1 MNQIIPKIKDMI
13 IMLDK
18 VWFPLSL
25 TLWIATIS
33 SILVLFSGVVIAY
46 IFARRDFRGRELVE
60 LLVTLPLILP
70 PTVIGYLLVILVG
83 RNGFLGNLIYNFF
96 GTGIMFTWQA
106 AVIAA
111 YTVSLPLMVRA
122 AQAAI
127 EAVDREL
134 EYAAYILGRSEIET
148 ALLITLPLAKRGILA
163 GLVLSFARAVGEF
176 GATLMLAGNIP
187 GKTNTMSI
195 SIYSAFQAGN
205 DELAQTLVIILI
217 FISLLAISLTGRFI
231 GKLEV

>member
-1 MNQIIPKIKDMI
+1 MISVFNKI
-13 IMLDK
+13 
-18 VWFPLSL
+18 WFPLSI

-33 SILVLFSGVVIAY
+33 SILVLCSGTVIAY
-46 IFARRDFRGRELVE
+46 IFARHDFRGKELAE
-60 LLVTLPLILP
+60 LLVTVPLVLP

-83 RNGFLGNLIYNFF
+83 KRGFIGHLIFNVL

-127 EAVDREL
+127 EAVDKEL

-148 ALLITLPLAKRGILA
+148 AFLVTLPLAKKGILA

-187 GKTNTMSI
+187 GKTNTMST

-205 DELAQTLVIILI
+205 NELAQILVLILI
-217 FISLLAISLTGRFI
+217 LISLLAISLTGRFI

>member
-1 MNQIIPKIKDMI
+1 MIPI
-13 IMLDK
+13 LDQ
-18 VWFPLSL
+18 VWFPLSI
-25 TLWIATIS
+25 TLWIAAIS
-33 SILVLFSGVVIAY
+33 SLLVLCSGVAIAY
-46 IFARRDFRGRELVE
+46 IFARRDFRGKELAE

-70 PTVIGYLLVILVG
+70 PTVIGYLLVITVG
-83 RNGFLGNLIYNFF
+83 KNGFLGHLIFEVL

-111 YTVSLPLMVRA
+111 YTVSLPLMVRT

-127 EAVDREL
+127 EAVDKEL
-134 EYAAYILGRSEIET
+134 EYAAYILGRSELET
-148 ALLITLPLAKRGILA
+148 ALMVTLPLAKRGILA

-205 DELAQTLVIILI
+205 NELANILVLVLV
-217 FISLLAISLTGRFI
+217 FISLLSIVLTGKIVSR
-231 GKLEV
+231 GKFEV

>member
-1 MNQIIPKIKDMI
+1 
-13 IMLDK
+13 MLDEI
-18 VWFPLSL
+18 WFPLSI

-33 SILVLFSGVVIAY
+33 SFFVLCTGVVMAY
-46 IFARRDFRGRELVE
+46 FFARYDFRGKELAE
-60 LLVTLPLILP
+60 LLVTLPLVLP

-83 RNGFLGNLIYNFF
+83 KNGFFGHLIYNFL

-111 YTVSLPLMVRA
+111 YTVSLPLMVRTA
-122 AQAAI
+122 KAAI

-134 EYAAYILGRSEIET
+134 EYAAYILGRSETET

-163 GLVLSFARAVGEF
+163 GLILSFARAIGEF

-187 GKTNTMSI
+187 GKTNTMSTT
-195 SIYSAFQAGN
+195 IYSAFQSGN
-205 DELAQTLVIILI
+205 DELAQTLVLILI
-217 FISLLAISLTGRFI
+217 LMSLLAISLTGRFV

>member
-1 MNQIIPKIKDMI
+1 
-13 IMLDK
+13 MLDK

-25 TLWIATIS
+25 TLWVATIS
-33 SILVLFSGVVIAY
+33 SVLVLCTGIIIAY
-46 IFARRDFRGRELVE
+46 VFARRDFWGKELAE
-60 LLVTLPLILP
+60 LLVTLPLVLP
-70 PTVIGYLLVILVG
+70 PTVIGYLLVIFVG
-83 RNGFLGNLIYNFF
+83 RKGLLGHFIYNFF

-127 EAVDREL
+127 EAVDKEL
-134 EYAAYILGRSEIET
+134 EYAAYILGRSETET

-187 GKTNTMSI
+187 GKTNTMSL

-205 DELAQTLVIILI
+205 DELAQTLVLILI
-217 FISLLAISLTGRFI
+217 LISQIGRAH
-231 GKLEV
+231 V

>member
-1 MNQIIPKIKDMI
+1 MLNQI
-13 IMLDK
+13 
-18 VWFPLSL
+18 WFPLSI
-25 TLWIATIS
+25 TLWIASVS
-33 SILVLFSGVVIAY
+33 SLLVLCSGVVIAY
-46 IFARRDFRGRELVE
+46 IFARRDFRGKELAE
-60 LLVTLPLILP
+60 LLVTLPLVLP
-70 PTVIGYLLVILVG
+70 PTVIGYLLVMLVG
-83 RNGFLGNLIYNFF
+83 KNGFVGHLMFNVL

-111 YTVSLPLMVRA
+111 YTVSLPLMVRTA
-122 AQAAI
+122 KAAI
-127 EAVDREL
+127 ETVDKEL
-134 EYAAYILGRSEIET
+134 EYAAYILGRNELET

-205 DELAQTLVIILI
+205 NELANIMVLVLILM
-217 FISLLAISLTGRFI
+217 SLLSIALTGKIASR
-231 GKLEV
+231 GKFEV

>member
-1 MNQIIPKIKDMI
+1 MFDKI
-13 IMLDK
+13 
-18 VWFPLSL
+18 WFPLSI
-25 TLWIATIS
+25 TVWIATIS
-33 SILVLFSGVVIAY
+33 SILVLCSGVVIAY
-46 IFARRDFRGRELVE
+46 IFARRDFRGKELAE
-60 LLVTLPLILP
+60 LLVTLPLVLP

-83 RNGFLGNLIYNFF
+83 KHGFIGHLIFNVL

-111 YTVSLPLMVRA
+111 YTVSLPLMVKT

-127 EAVDREL
+127 EAVDKEL

-148 ALLITLPLAKRGILA
+148 AFMITLPLAKRGILA

-187 GKTNTMSI
+187 GKTSTMST

-205 DELAQTLVIILI
+205 NELAQILVLILI
-217 FISLLAISLTGRFI
+217 LISLLAISLTGRFI

>member
-1 MNQIIPKIKDMI
+1 MTP
-13 IMLDK
+13 MLDQI
-18 VWFPLSL
+18 WFPISI
-25 TLWIATIS
+25 TFRIAAIS
-33 SILVLFSGVVIAY
+33 SFLVLCSGVFLAY
-46 IFARRDFRGRELVE
+46 IFARRDFRGKELAE
-60 LLVTLPLILP
+60 LLITLPMILP
-70 PTVIGYLLVILVG
+70 PTVIGYFLVMIVG
-83 RNGFLGNLIYNFF
+83 KNGLIGQLIYSIS

-106 AVIAA
+106 GVIAA
-111 YTVSLPLMVRA
+111 YTVSLPLMVRT

-127 EAVDREL
+127 ESIDKEL

-148 ALLITLPLAKRGILA
+148 AFLITFPLAKKGILA

-195 SIYSAFQAGN
+195 SIYSAFQSGN
-205 DELAQTLVIILI
+205 DELANLLVLILTLM
-217 FISLLAISLTGRFI
+217 SLLCIALTGKIVSR

>member
-1 MNQIIPKIKDMI
+1 MI

-25 TLWIATIS
+25 TLWVATIS
-33 SILVLFSGVVIAY
+33 SILVLCTGVIIAY
-46 IFARRDFRGRELVE
+46 VFARRDFRGKELAE
-60 LLVTLPLILP
+60 LLVTLPLVLP

-83 RNGFLGNLIYNFF
+83 RNGLLGHLIYNFF

-127 EAVDREL
+127 EAVDKEL
-134 EYAAYILGRSEIET
+134 EYAAYILGRSETET

-187 GKTNTMSI
+187 GKTNTMSL

-205 DELAQTLVIILI
+205 DELAQTLVLILI
-217 FISLLAISLTGRFI
+217 LISLLAISLTGRFI

>member
-1 MNQIIPKIKDMI
+1 MI
-13 IMLDK
+13 SMLDQI
-18 VWFPLSL
+18 WFPLSI
-25 TLWIATIS
+25 TLWIATMS
-33 SILVLFSGVVIAY
+33 SLLVLCSGVVIAY
-46 IFARRDFRGRELVE
+46 IFAKRDFRGKKLAE
-60 LLVTLPLILP
+60 LLVTLPLVLP

-83 RNGFLGNLIYNFF
+83 KNGFIGHLIFNVL
-96 GTGIMFTWQA
+96 GTGIMFTRQA

-111 YTVSLPLMVRA
+111 YTVSLPLMVRT

-127 EAVDREL
+127 EAVDKEL

-205 DELAQTLVIILI
+205 NELAQVLVLILVLM
-217 FISLLAISLTGRFI
+217 SLLFIALTGKIASREKF
-231 GKLEV
+231 EV

>member
-1 MNQIIPKIKDMI
+1 
-13 IMLDK
+13 MLDK
-18 VWFPLSL
+18 VWFPISL
-25 TLWIATIS
+25 TLWVATIS
-33 SILVLFSGVVIAY
+33 SILALCSGVIIAY
-46 IFARRDFRGRELVE
+46 VFARRDFRGKELAE

-83 RNGFLGNLIYNFF
+83 RNGFLGQLIYNFF

-127 EAVDREL
+127 EAVDKEL

-163 GLVLSFARAVGEF
+163 GLILSFARAVGEF

-205 DELAQTLVIILI
+205 DELAQTLVLILI
-217 FISLLAISLTGRFI
+217 LISLLAISLTGRFI

>member
-1 MNQIIPKIKDMI
+1 
-13 IMLDK
+13 MLDNMI
-18 VWFPLSL
+18 WFPLSL

-33 SILVLFSGVVIAY
+33 SLLVLCSGVIVAY
-46 IFARRDFRGRELVE
+46 IFARRDFRGKELVE
-60 LLVTLPLILP
+60 LMITLPLVLP

-83 RNGFLGNLIYNFF
+83 RNGFLGHFIYNFF

-111 YTVSLPLMVRA
+111 YIVSLPLMVRTA
-122 AQAAI
+122 KAAI
-127 EAVDREL
+127 EAVDKEL

-163 GLVLSFARAVGEF
+163 GLVLSFARAIGEF

-187 GKTNTMSI
+187 GKTNTMSTT
-195 SIYSAFQAGN
+195 IYSAFQAGN
-205 DELAQTLVIILI
+205 NELAQTMVLILI
-217 FISLLAISLTGRFI
+217 LMSLLAISLTGRFV